1 MIDYLNERF
10 ALTGKLE
17 FVKGRGG
24 LAAARVESGTCT
36 GEVYLHGAH
45 VTAWRPA
52 GHEEVLWLSGR
63 SRFAAGHP
71 IRGGIPLCWPW
82 FGDDPTGAGRD
93 MHGFARLS
101 PFAVTRTA
109 ETEDGGC
116 VVELTLERTPD
127 IHQMWPLDV
136 RLVLTVTF
144 GANLDLQLR
153 MVNHSPDRVSL
164 SAALHTYL
172 RVGDVAGVRVVGLEG
187 CDYVDYVGGLA
198 HKRQDTDLRISGE
211 TDRIYLR
218 TANSCRVADAS
229 MGRDITVAKSGSH
242 STVVWNPG
250 PRRAR
255 EMAEIDDEGFRHM
268 LCIEAANVAEDIVTL
283 STGERHCLGTT
294 LGVAS
299 RAGVE

>member
-1 MIDYLNERF
+1 MNNIVEMIDHLNERF
-10 ALTGKLE
+10 ALAGKLE
-17 FVKGRGG
+17 FGTGRGG
-24 LAAARVESGTCT
+24 LTVARVESRICS

-82 FGDDPTGAGRD
+82 FGDDPSGAGRD

-101 PFAVTRTA
+101 PFTVTRTA
-109 ETEDGGC
+109 ETEEGGC

-144 GANLDLQLR
+144 GAQLDLQLR
-153 MVNHSPDRVSL
+153 MVNHSPGRVSL

-172 RVGDVAGVRVVGLEG
+172 RVGDVARVRVEGLEG
-187 CDYVDYVGGLA
+187 CDYVDYVDGLA
-198 HKRQDTDLRISGE
+198 QKRQDADLRISGE
-211 TDRIYLR
+211 IDRIYPR
-218 TANSCRVADAS
+218 TANSCRVTDAS

-255 EMAEIDDEGFRHM
+255 EMAEIDDGFRRM
-268 LCIEAANVAEDIVTL
+268 LCIEAANVAEDTVSL
-283 STGERHCLGTT
+283 STGEQH
-294 LGVAS
+294 
-299 RAGVE
+299 